1 MKDARMSRG
10 LRPGTVSSVGL
21 HLHVEVAGRSVIVVG
36 GGAAGCEKV
45 RRLVSAG
52 AVVTVVDPS
61 PASELESLPVRLER
75 RAFQDDDVVEAW
87 FVIAATS
94 DQAVNDQVEQAA
106 SAAGV
111 WVSRADMRDGG
122 GIAFAA
128 TVERGPV
135 TIGVST
141 GGGSPALA
149 RWVRD
154 RIDSAIPI
162 EIGALAALLSRRP
175 RTAGRRGHRGLPLDE
190 ALDALVAGAP
200 ERAASLLEVGIS
212 SE

>member
-1 MKDARMSRG
+1 M
-10 LRPGTVSSVGL
+10 GL
-21 HLHVEVAGRSVIVVG
+21 HLNVDVSGRSVIVVG

-61 PASELESLPVRLER
+61 PATELESLPIRLER
-75 RAFQDDDVVEAW
+75 REFRADDVGGAW
-87 FVIAATS
+87 LVIAATS
-94 DQAVNDQVEQAA
+94 DGVVNAQVERAA

-111 WVSRADMRDGG
+111 WVSRSDKRDGA

-128 TVERGPV
+128 MVERGLV

-154 RIDSAIPI
+154 RIDSAVPI
-162 EIGALAALLSRRP
+162 EVGALAALLSRRP
-175 RTAGRRGHRGLPLDE
+175 RTGGRRGHRGLPLDE
-190 ALDALVAGAP
+190 ALGALVAGAP
-200 ERAASLLEVGIS
+200 ERAATLLEVDVS